1 MKRAK
6 RSSGRAGRFTD
17 DTLAGCA
24 DPYACG
30 RCLAAGDECPFH
42 QGFGA
47 GWDACAA
54 FMASV
59 VDR

>member
-6 RSSGRAGRFTD
+6 RASSTRRRTVD

-54 FMASV
+54 FMAGV
-59 VDR
+59 IER